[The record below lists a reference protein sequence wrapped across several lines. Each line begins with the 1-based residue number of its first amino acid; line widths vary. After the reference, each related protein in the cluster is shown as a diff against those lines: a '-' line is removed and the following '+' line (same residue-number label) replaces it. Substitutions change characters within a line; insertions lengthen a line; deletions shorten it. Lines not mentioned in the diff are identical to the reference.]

1 MRAETAETDAPEP
14 PGGISKPPPAILAS
28 RMYANGGYFVTRG
41 LFGEELLG
49 GLSAEAAA
57 LRAHAHRSNVP
68 FSDSTEDRGGSPA
81 RSFASVPGGALHR
94 GLHGSPQLADAL
106 GRLCG
111 VELARTG
118 GGTYSYYTPPGDFLA
133 VHRDVVTCDVAVIT
147 CLSSKPAN
155 QAPGALIVY
164 PAFRERPLSHVRAAG
179 RGAGLAV
186 ALERGDTVVLFG
198 GITPHE
204 VAPVECERIVAI
216 MCYRVQIGEAGSHRT
231 A

>member
-1 MRAETAETDAPEP
+1 MRAEITDINAPGQ
-14 PGGISKPPPAILAS
+14 PGGISSTPPAIRAS

-41 LFGEELLG
+41 LFGHELVR
-49 GLSAEAAA
+49 GLSDEAAA
-57 LRAHAHRSNVP
+57 LRSEAHRSNVP
-68 FSDSTEDRGGSPA
+68 FSDATEDRGGSPA

-147 CLSSKPAN
+147 CLSPKPAN
-155 QAPGALIVY
+155 RAPGALVVY
-164 PAFRERPLSHVRAAG
+164 PAFRERPLSHVRSAG
-179 RGAGLAV
+179 REAGLAV
-186 ALERGDTVVLFG
+186 VLERGDTVVLFG

-204 VAPVECERIVAI
+204 VTPVDCERIVAI
-216 MCYRVQIGEAGSHRT
+216 MCYRARSGEPGHR
-231 A
+231 